1 MKIRV
6 ISSTP
11 YHALFMKQMLIRAP
25 NAQINN
31 DFTSEGPDFTII
43 NSGEFVSD
51 EQIQGVTS
59 KVSVDLN
66 FTDK

>member
-1 MKIRV
+1 
-6 ISSTP
+6 
-11 YHALFMKQMLIRAP
+11 MKQMLIRAP